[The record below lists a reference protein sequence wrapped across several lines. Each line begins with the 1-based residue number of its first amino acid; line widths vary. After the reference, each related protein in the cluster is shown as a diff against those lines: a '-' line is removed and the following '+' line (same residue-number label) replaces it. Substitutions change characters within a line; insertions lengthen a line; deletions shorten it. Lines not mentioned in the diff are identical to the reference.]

1 MADNLYA
8 TFGRTRPELLFQASK
23 IYTRLERKAEA
34 QEALRL
40 MTDLDADVLYLAML
54 EVLIRWGI
62 EFDTSVMEVLWVR
75 AARHQFTQN
84 PDVALAFQQRALKW
98 AADHTAPL
106 LAIELY
112 RQGGRF
118 FAKQDQSTD
127 AEEQF
132 VRAISITQ
140 QEELTFLQ
148 LDTRIDL
155 VEFYVS
161 NTEIRRASKQLI
173 LLDGQ
178 TLSEVQ
184 RIRLL
189 GVHARLAQAE
199 GVHEKAAALFVEA
212 RTVAS
217 GVYKWGL
224 ATDLG
229 LLAAE
234 AMLDAGALTEGTEM
248 VRVLH
253 GECESHDRLESWA
266 VLSQRIDNENAKK
279 GTE

>member
-1 MADNLYA
+1 M
-8 TFGRTRPELLFQASK
+8 
-23 IYTRLERKAEA
+23 
-34 QEALRL
+34 
-40 MTDLDADVLYLAML
+40 
-54 EVLIRWGI
+54 
-62 EFDTSVMEVLWVR
+62 
-75 AARHQFTQN
+75 
-84 PDVALAFQQRALKW
+84 
-98 AADHTAPL
+98 
-106 LAIELY
+106 
-112 RQGGRF
+112 
-118 FAKQDQSTD
+118 
-127 AEEQF
+127 
-132 VRAISITQ
+132 
-140 QEELTFLQ
+140 Q

-189 GVHARLAQAE
+189 GVHARLAQSE
-199 GVHEKAAALFVEA
+199 GVHDKAAALFVEA

-217 GVYKWGL
+217 NVYKWGL

-234 AMLDAGALTEGTEM
+234 AMLDAGALTEGAEM
-248 VRVLH
+248 VRVLQS
-253 GECESHDRLESWA
+253 ECESHDRLEPWA
-266 VLSQRIDNENAKK
+266 ILSQRIDNENAKK